1 MFSDF
6 DLKKE
11 FYKPADVRKLLGIE
25 QRTLYNWTHN
35 GKIESVSI
43 NNRNYVPKK
52 EIIRLGKERGL
63 YLEDCTKKDV
73 IYARVSSQK
82 QKNDG
87 DLDRQ
92 VLYILE
98 NTTDYKLYSPVILK
112 DVGSG
117 LNQKRKNL
125 LKLFKMIE
133 NNEVNRVF
141 ITYKDRLTRFGYEYL
156 VRYFAVFNVKIVLV
170 KDDFVKTNQEEL
182 VEDMMSL
189 IASFSGK
196 LYRLRK
202 QDTKKDAK
210 KLKDKIDEVFTE
222 EV

>member
-1 MFSDF
+1 MFSDS
-6 DLKKE
+6 DLDKE
-11 FYKPADVRKLLGIE
+11 FYKPADVKRLLSIE
-25 QRTLYNWTHN
+25 PRTLYNWTHN
-35 GKIESVSI
+35 GKIDSVTI
-43 NNRNYVPKK
+43 DNRHYIPKA
-52 EIIRLGKERGL
+52 EIIRVGKERGL
-63 YLEDCTKKDV
+63 YQDYSLKKDV

-82 QKNDG
+82 QKNTG

-98 NTTDYKLYSPVILK
+98 NTADYNLYSPVILK

-117 LNQKRKNL
+117 LNQNRKNL

-141 ITYKDRLTRFGYEYL
+141 ITYKDRLTRFGFDYL
-156 VRYFAVFNVKIVLV
+156 VRYFNVFHVKIILV
-170 KDDFVKTNQEEL
+170 KDDFAKTNQEEL

-196 LYRLRK
+196 LYSLRR
-202 QDTKKDAK
+202 QDTK

-222 EV
+222 